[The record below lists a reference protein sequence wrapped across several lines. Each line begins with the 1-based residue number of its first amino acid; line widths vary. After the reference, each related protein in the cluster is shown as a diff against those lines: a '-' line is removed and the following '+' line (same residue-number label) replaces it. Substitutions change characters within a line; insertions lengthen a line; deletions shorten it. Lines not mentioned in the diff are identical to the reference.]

1 MVRNA
6 SCTVAM
12 DSPQSDPHRNNHK
25 PESNSVDRGTPSPT
39 ETENFIIAS
48 VIDPASASTAMSLN
62 RTRERWWTS
71 IAVIGISLL
80 IFIAATVMM
89 TIIAV
94 FYVHGSISGSIFAN
108 PSAMRETMRS
118 PAGLFLLIVAPQ
130 LALVT
135 PCLLAAHFSPEPTL
149 KRLALVRGN
158 WPVWAWFTAAL
169 ATPLIGMLSG
179 VVIGIFLEERE
190 TLREMSDVFR
200 QQGESGFTAQLILMV
215 ALTPAFARSCFSRLR
230 PKSLDQ
236 VFLGFGISLASLTF
250 AAFHMDPVHV
260 IAVAPIGFFLGWLSW
275 QSGSLFPAILAHF
288 GNNLVAVFATIMA
301 PAADSG
307 TLSLPVLEFTL
318 GILLLGVIGIAGTV
332 AASIMYKSPR
342 LTVSES
348 DIQPV

>member
-1 MVRNA
+1 
-6 SCTVAM
+6 M

-25 PESNSVDRGTPSPT
+25 PESNSVERGTPSPT

-179 VVIGIFLEERE
+179 VVIGIFLEESE

-200 QQGESGFTAQLILMV
+200 QQGEAGFTAQLILMV
-215 ALTPAFARSCFSRLR
+215 ALTPALCEELLFRGYVQSRLTR
-230 PKSLDQ
+230 
-236 VFLGFGISLASLTF
+236 VFPPVFGIGLASLTF

-307 TLSLPVLEFTL
+307 TLSLPALEFTL